1 MKTFEGKL
9 VSQNIKV
16 GIVAARFNEFIT
28 SKLLSGAMDGLL
40 RHDVQDADIHVAWV
54 PGAFEIPL
62 VASKMAKSGKYDAVI
77 CLGAVIRGST
87 SHYDYVC
94 NEVSKGIATV
104 SLESGVPVLFGVLTT
119 ENIEQAIERAGTK
132 AGNKGYDCAG
142 AANPS
147 CRTMLNLQ
155 WLCILLVQL
164 RIAKVKSLSLS
175 VLYSTY
181 VLKKSDA
188 QYAQLKAGSLGS
200 YDFIRAKIK
209 KLEIT
214 PGELGLEPSTGSLVM
229 TDPNNG
235 DVLACVSY
243 PGYDNN
249 KLANT
254 MDSNYYSKLLNDSS
268 RPLYNSATQEKTA
281 PGSTYKPLS
290 AIAGLS
296 EGVITPSSIINCS
309 GIYKKVTP
317 NPKCWAYPSAHGSL
331 NVSQAIQH
339 SCNSFFY
346 EVGYRLSLKQNGLN
360 QIQSD
365 NAEGKATSSYYSS
378 DRGLN
383 VLKKYAKKFGLG
395 STSGIEIPEAQPQIS
410 DDSSVPSAIGQGT
423 NNYTTSQLA
432 RYITTVANKG
442 TVYNLT
448 VLDKV
453 TNVKGKRIKSYKAK
467 VKNKITDV
475 PNSTWSAV
483 HTGMRNVVLLE
494 HNDIFS
500 SLNHT
505 NLAISGKT
513 GTAQQGKTHPDH
525 GLFVGFAP
533 SNSPEVAWAIRIAN
547 GYSSSRA
554 AEVGRDVMKYYYNK
568 GDKKKIITGEAATIG
583 SGSGGD

>member
-1 MKTFEGKL
+1 MT
-9 VSQNIKV
+9 VPD
-16 GIVAARFNEFIT
+16 RYIT
-28 SKLLSGAMDGLL
+28 
-40 RHDVQDADIHVAWV
+40 VQRR
-54 PGAFEIPL
+54 
-62 VASKMAKSGKYDAVI
+62 K
-77 CLGAVIRGST
+77 R
-87 SHYDYVC
+87 
-94 NEVSKGIATV
+94 
-104 SLESGVPVLFGVLTT
+104 
-119 ENIEQAIERAGTK
+119 Q
-132 AGNKGYDCAG
+132 
-142 AANPS
+142 
-147 CRTMLNLQ
+147 
-155 WLCILLVQL
+155 
-164 RIAKVKSLSLS
+164 
-175 VLYSTY
+175 
-181 VLKKSDA
+181 
-188 QYAQLKAGSLGS
+188 
-200 YDFIRAKIK
+200 
-209 KLEIT
+209 
-214 PGELGLEPSTGSLVM
+214 
-229 TDPNNG
+229 
-235 DVLACVSY
+235 
-243 PGYDNN
+243 
-249 KLANT
+249 
-254 MDSNYYSKLLNDSS
+254 
-268 RPLYNSATQEKTA
+268 RPLL
-281 PGSTYKPLS
+281 TYKPLS

-296 EGVITPSSIINCS
+296 EGVITTSSIINCS

-453 TNVKGKRIKSYKAK
+453 TNVRGKRIKSYKAK

-475 PNSTWSAV
+475 PDSTWSAV

-583 SGSGGD
+583 SGSSERRLKRERWFYVKDPVLIKSNRYGMTLRFDPELPFGSVKRTGSQKSCIAFTDFFNHAMYGSNF